1 MSFGFATATEIL
13 FGPGCFKG
21 AFAAAK
27 AQNALGK
34 KAMLV
39 CDVLARAQAIVDE
52 LKKAGIPFVTQA
64 VQAEPTTEL
73 VDGAVRLAR
82 EEGVDW
88 VIAVGGGSVMDTGKA
103 IAMLL
108 ANGGECLDYLE
119 VVGRGKK
126 ITKKSLPL
134 IAVATTAGTGAEVTK
149 NAVIKSSQ
157 HAQKASLRSPS
168 MFPVLAVVDPL
179 LMLTV
184 PPQVTACSGLD
195 AFTQCLEPLTSN
207 AANPLTD
214 ALALRGLQEAAS
226 SLRQA
231 YDDGKNVAARTGI
244 AICSLIG
251 GLCLAN
257 AKLGSVHGFAGV
269 LGGMLENAPHG
280 GICGALIP
288 ACIVANIQAMRE
300 REPSNPAL
308 KKYHQAAQVVLG
320 KANATPE
327 ELAQWVA
334 ESCRHMK
341 VPPLSAY
348 GLRPE
353 HFPEAV
359 SKSAA
364 ASSMKG
370 NPIVLT
376 EKELTS
382 ILEQACSPALVAS
395 RL

>member
-1 MSFGFATATEIL
+1 MSFGFSTATEIL
-13 FGPGCFKG
+13 FGPGCVKN

-27 AQNALGK
+27 AHGALGN

-39 CDVLARAQAIVDE
+39 CNDLSRAKAIVDE
-52 LKKAGIPFVTQA
+52 LKRAGIPFIHQTVA
-64 VQAEPTTEL
+64 REPCTEL
-73 VDGAVRLAR
+73 VDKAAQSAR
-82 EEGVDW
+82 EEKVDF

-103 IAMLL
+103 IAMLV

-149 NAVIKSSQ
+149 NAVVKSVQ

-179 LMLTV
+179 LMLSV
-184 PPQVTACSGLD
+184 PPQATACSGLD

-214 ALALRGLQEAAS
+214 TLALRGLREAAS
-226 SLRQA
+226 SLRVA
-231 YDDGKNVAARTGI
+231 YADGANVKARTGI
-244 AICSLIG
+244 ALCSLMG

-269 LGGMLENAPHG
+269 LGGMLESAPHG

-288 ACIVANIQAMRE
+288 ACIVANIQAMRQ
-300 REPSNPAL
+300 RDPSNPAL
-308 KKYHQAAQVVLG
+308 QKYHQAAQAVLG
-320 KANATPE
+320 KADATPE
-327 ELAQWVA
+327 QLALWVA
-334 ESCRHMK
+334 ESCRIMK

-348 GLRPE
+348 GLKPE

-382 ILEQACSPALVAS
+382 ILEQACTPALVAAK
-395 RL
+395 L

>member
-1 MSFGFATATEIL
+1 MSFGFSTATEIL
-13 FGPGCFKG
+13 FGPGCVKN

-27 AQNALGK
+27 AQNALGH

-39 CDVLARAQAIVDE
+39 CDNLSRAQAIVDE
-52 LKKAGIPFVTQA
+52 LKNAGIPFVHQT
-64 VQAEPTTEL
+64 VMREPCTEL
-73 VDGAVRLAR
+73 VDKATQLAR
-82 EEGVDW
+82 EEKVDF
-88 VIAVGGGSVMDTGKA
+88 VLAVGGGSVMDTGKA

-119 VVGRGKK
+119 IVGRGKK

-149 NAVIKSSQ
+149 NAVVKSSQ

-168 MFPVLAVVDPL
+168 MFPVLAVVDPV
-179 LMLTV
+179 LMLSV

-214 ALALRGLQEAAS
+214 TLALRGLQEAAS
-226 SLRQA
+226 SLRVA
-231 YDDGKNVAARTGI
+231 YADGANVKARTGI
-244 AICSLIG
+244 ALCSLIG

-269 LGGMLENAPHG
+269 LGGMLEDAPHG

-288 ACIVANIQAMRE
+288 ACIVANIQAMRQ
-300 REPSNPAL
+300 RDPSNPAL
-308 KKYHQAAQVVLG
+308 QKYYQAAQAVLG
-320 KANATPE
+320 KADATPE
-327 ELAQWVA
+327 QLALWVA
-334 ESCRHMK
+334 ESCRIMK

-348 GLRPE
+348 GLKPE

-370 NPIVLT
+370 NPVVLT

-382 ILEQACSPALVAS
+382 ILEQACTPALVAAK
-395 RL
+395 L